1 LDERSASGRRWR
13 TGMSLWD
20 LPRPL
25 GFERR
30 RTARKAFATTQPTR
44 QTTDRQRLPRLTGR
58 DRWLLGPSATR
69 LFWLVALVVTLVAGV
84 IVASVTYTYQKNL
97 IRAQAQTTSDQFSS
111 SLMGFLDKF
120 RLMPPILARS
130 AEVLDFYNGRL
141 DSESARRLLNATRGM
156 SGARQIRFLDLD
168 GEPIAASDGYGGVEE
183 LPNEAGKVYFRMAM
197 TGRLGR
203 GHSTVGT
210 ERLYHFAAPV
220 HQDSRV
226 IGVIVLD
233 ASLALVEQAWAL
245 SRDPVF
251 TTDQN
256 GIVFMGN
263 RQLWLLE
270 PFNVDGVQQGG
281 LHVEP
286 SSWEADILTLTAPEA
301 GARTYLHQSNAI
313 NVLEWQLHVL
323 ADMSATRSMAINV
336 GVMTGLGVIVLVA
349 ILWSLLSSRRTAI
362 RAHRRDYATA
372 LRLERKVRDRTRVI
386 LATNDALQREIVE
399 RRHTEAELYRTQEE
413 LLHSAK
419 LAAIGQ
425 TSAALSHEFN
435 QPLSAIRFNAEN
447 AKMLLALGQNERV
460 DTKLDGIV
468 SLVDRMGNMS
478 RMLRVFASRRG
489 GSKQT
494 VVLSAV
500 LEDVALLMASQLE
513 QFQTVLD
520 VRVPRTVTVLAD
532 PVGLSHVFTN
542 LIANACEAMRTSASK
557 TITITASVRGDIVH
571 VRVKDTGPGIA
582 REHIDSVFE
591 PFFTTRKIGQG
602 LGLGLAIVKAIVES
616 YDGRIEVA
624 NDRSTGG
631 AAFSIRLGRAQPG
644 HSPAPHPDTALEAT
658 L

>member
-1 LDERSASGRRWR
+1 
-13 TGMSLWD
+13 MSLAD
-20 LPRPL
+20 VTRSL

-30 RTARKAFATTQPTR
+30 SRPTR
-44 QTTDRQRLPRLTGR
+44 KTFTATRPPSARQTANRQRLPRLSGR
-58 DRWLLGPSATR
+58 DRWLLGPSATG
-69 LFWLVALVVTLVAGV
+69 LFWLVALVLTLVSAG
-84 IVASVTYTYQKNL
+84 IVAGLTYTYQKNV
-97 IRAQAQTTSDQFSS
+97 IRAQAETTADQFSS

-120 RLMPPILARS
+120 RLMPPVLARS
-130 AEVLDFYNGRL
+130 AEVLDFYAGRL
-141 DSESARRLLNATRGM
+141 DHEGARRLLNATRGM
-156 SGARQIRFLDLD
+156 SGARQIRFLDMQ
-168 GEPIAASDGYGGVEE
+168 GEPIAASDGYGSVEA
-183 LPNEAGKVYFRMAM
+183 LPNEASQVYFQMAL

-220 HQDSRV
+220 HRDNEV

-251 TTDQN
+251 ITDQS

-263 RQLWLLE
+263 RKLWLLE
-270 PFNVDGVQQGG
+270 PFDIAGNHDGR
-281 LHVEP
+281 LRTEP
-286 SSWEADILTLTAPEA
+286 SAWEDNIITLTAPEA
-301 GARTYLHQSNAI
+301 AARTYLHESNAI
-313 NVLEWQLHVL
+313 NVLEWRLHVL

-336 GVMTGLGVIVLVA
+336 GVMTGLGVVVLSA
-349 ILWSLLSSRRTAI
+349 ILWSLLSSHRNAI

-399 RRHTEAELYRTQEE
+399 RRHAEAELYRTQEE

-447 AKMLLALGQNERV
+447 AKTLLALGQNERV
-460 DTKLDGIV
+460 DSKLDGIV
-468 SLVDRMGNMS
+468 ALVDRMGNMS

-489 GSKQT
+489 GTKQT
-494 VVLSAV
+494 VALSAV
-500 LEDVALLMASQLE
+500 LDDVALLMASQLE

-520 VRVPRTVTVLAD
+520 VRVPRSVTVLAD
-532 PVGLSHVFTN
+532 PVGLSHVFSN
-542 LIANACEAMRTSASK
+542 LISNACEAMRGSSVK
-557 TITITASVRGDIVH
+557 IITITCTMRGDLVH

-624 NDRSTGG
+624 NDRTTGG
-631 AAFSIRLGRAQPG
+631 AAFSIRLGRALPG
-644 HSPAPHPDTALEAT
+644 HQPNPPQAGEEMEAT